1 MAALVLHLTGPF
13 RITRSDGA
21 PPCSLSRR
29 GRAMLAFL
37 ACQPGMRAERGL
49 IADLLWS
56 DRSEAQ
62 ARASL
67 RQELSVLRRQV
78 PEGVIAADRLE
89 IWLDPALVVVEA
101 DADAEFLQGFDLPS
115 EGFEDW
121 LRMERAE
128 RSGQGAR
135 GEAAGGG
142 PAACAALEQPA
153 LAVMPFEELGAD
165 RGDMFADGIV
175 EEITGA
181 LSRIRTFHVV
191 ARQSAWAT
199 PWRERS
205 APELAQLLGVDY
217 LIEGSVRRAGRRVRI
232 AVQLVRAAD
241 GHTLWSERFD
251 DELDDLFDLQDR
263 ISVQVAGRLAPNLRT
278 AEIARARR
286 HAPGERSAYELTLI
300 ALPHFWVH
308 DSDENDRAI
317 ALLDAAL
324 SKAPSFGPARA
335 QRAWCFAHRCCYLWM
350 RDAASARAAAR
361 RDFDEALPLVDDH
374 APALT
379 ALSATAALALRDFAS
394 SEDLARRA
402 LDIDPNNAWGWLRL
416 GWVLCYLGRNDEALA
431 CFDRAE
437 MLSPLDPFLFNIAF
451 GRSACLRSM
460 KDYDGAVAQIH
471 KGMRMAP
478 KAVWA
483 YRMLFGTLWLQGDR
497 EGAIAAGR
505 KWRAAHPWLSRE
517 TLLEGLPSWDHDPE
531 YLDLL
536 TRFDELI
543 PDG

>member
-1 MAALVLHLTGPF
+1 MTSLVLHLTGSF
-13 RITRSDGA
+13 RITRRDGA
-21 PPCSLSRR
+21 APGSPSRR
-29 GRAMLAFL
+29 GRAMLAYL
-37 ACQPGMRAERGL
+37 ACQPGLRAERGL

-67 RQELSVLRRQV
+67 RQELSLLRRQF
-78 PEGVIAADRLE
+78 PGGAIAADRLE
-89 IWLDPALVVVEA
+89 VWLDPALVAV
-101 DADAEFLQGFDLPS
+101 DADGGGEFLQGFDLPS

-128 RSGQGAR
+128 RAGKGPSSDAPGDGA
-135 GEAAGGG
+135 
-142 PAACAALEQPA
+142 PPPEQPA
-153 LAVMPFEELGAD
+153 LAVMPFEELSAE
-165 RGDMFADGIV
+165 RGDMFADAIV

-181 LSRIRTFHVV
+181 LSRVKTFHVV
-191 ARQSAWAT
+191 ARQSACAA
-199 PWRERS
+199 PRRELPV
-205 APELAQLLGVDY
+205 PELARLLGVDY

-232 AVQLVRAAD
+232 AVQLVRGAD

-263 ISVQVAGRLAPNLRT
+263 IAIQVAGRLAPNLRT

-286 HAPGERSAYELTLI
+286 HAPGERSAYELTLT
-300 ALPHFWVH
+300 ALPHFWMH

-324 SKAPSFGPARA
+324 SKAPGYGPALA
-335 QRAWCFAHRCCYLWM
+335 QRAWCQSHRCSYLWA
-350 RDAASARAAAR
+350 RDPVPVRAAAR
-361 RDFDEALPLVDDH
+361 RDFEAALPAVDDH

-379 ALSATAALALRDFAS
+379 ALSATAALALRDFPL

-416 GWVLCYLGRNDEALA
+416 GWVTCFLGRTDEALA

-451 GRSACLRSM
+451 GRSCCLRAQ
-460 KDYDGAVAQIH
+460 KDYDGAIALIH
-471 KGMRMAP
+471 KGLRAAP
-478 KAVWA
+478 KAVWS
-483 YRMLFGTLWLQGDR
+483 YRLLFGTLWLKGDR

-505 KWRAAHPWLSRE
+505 KWRAAHPWLSPQM
-517 TLLEGLPSWDHDPE
+517 LLESLPSWDYDPE

-536 TRFDELI
+536 ARFDELI
-543 PDG
+543 PDD